1 MLLLATLYLSV
12 FWLAVLL
19 SDWPGRLIVAA
30 ALILA
35 LAMWRW
41 WHRRRRTRQRH
52 LMELF
57 ALTPAQ
63 FEEAVGHLLHDLGY
77 RRVHRNGRA
86 GDLTADL
93 TAVDREGRTVVVQ
106 CKRYAPG
113 SKVGSP
119 DVQQFI
125 GMCTVH
131 HQAERGIFV
140 TTSEFSAPARALAE
154 RHAVE
159 LFDGGRLAASL
170 AKVHGHG
177 SVSPVVEPG

>member
-1 MLLLATLYLSV
+1 MLLATLYLSALG
-12 FWLAVLL
+12 LAALL

-30 ALILA
+30 TLILA

-63 FEEAVGHLLHDLGY
+63 FEDAVGHLLHDLGY
-77 RRVHRNGRA
+77 RRVHRIGRT

-93 TAVDREGRTVVVQ
+93 TAVDPEGRTVVVQ

-119 DVQQFI
+119 DIQQFI

-154 RHAVE
+154 RHALE
-159 LFDGGRLAASL
+159 LFDGARLAASL
-170 AKVHGHG
+170 AKVHGYAP
-177 SVSPVVEPG
+177 VSAVTQPG